1 MSDAED
7 LLKKAGGLFSKL
19 GSQIKQTTKQVTGLG
34 RGTVRLELDRTRVA
48 PGDTLR
54 GKVVLALPESID
66 AKRLVVSLRAH
77 QRTVELEARNGVRTP
92 GSTNREISRLER

>member
-7 LLKKAGGLFSKL
+7 LLKKAGGLFSKI
-19 GSQIKQTTKQVTGLG
+19 GSTIKETGKQVTGLG

-48 PGDTLR
+48 PGDKIA
-54 GKVVLALPESID
+54 GKVTLALPEAVD

-77 QRTVELEARNGVRTP
+77 QRTIEIQRRDGGKTP
-92 GSTNREISRLER
+92 VSNRSQIYH